1 MALRRRREA
10 VREAWRRSASTDAE
24 QHPSMDQLRARPA
37 LPAIGPAPAESLLDD
52 FTNEELQRRNDIF
65 QGRL

>member
-10 VREAWRRSASTDAE
+10 VREAWRRSASTDTE
-24 QHPSMDQLRARPA
+24 QHPSMDQFRARPA
-37 LPAIGPAPAESLLDD
+37 LPAIGPVPVESLLDD
-52 FTNEELQRRNDIF
+52 FTNDELQRRNDIF